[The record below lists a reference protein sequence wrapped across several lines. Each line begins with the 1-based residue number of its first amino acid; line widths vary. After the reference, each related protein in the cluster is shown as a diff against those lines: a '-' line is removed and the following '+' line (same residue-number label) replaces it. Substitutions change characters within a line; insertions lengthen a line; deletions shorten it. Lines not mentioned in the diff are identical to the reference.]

1 MTLKGIIIAVAPL
14 LLFFVWGFAHAAQVA
29 PAGPPDWL
37 WQLAMAALV
46 AGTGVSAHGINRR
59 DIARGGDFKA
69 NTPTTPQ
76 TTTLE
81 G

>member
-1 MTLKGIIIAVAPL
+1 MLVW
-14 LLFFVWGFAHAAQVA
+14 VWGVAIATQVA
-29 PAGPPDWL
+29 PAGRPDWRG
-37 WQLAMAALV
+37 QLAMAALV